1 MRSFEYSFCH
11 YLLDCSLFFSFFF
24 VSKKTRVV
32 YTEDQRRIKK
42 KTFVNPS
49 HFNPRNML
57 LKKKYNFSYLIK
69 QKRFLPLDSSVFY
82 HHPASVFNLEGA
94 KDQKNKKHSLGKKE
108 NLYPS
113 KSRGLKEST
122 LKTLNK
128 VLNINKYSFFENHQR
143 FRYKQIH
150 TYFREII
157 SDQKKR
163 AAFAKGELKKTIL
176 KTLLSVN
183 QKTFVFTRRILF
195 NSVEIKTFKPVPPV
209 FQEVVLKD
217 VLHLSSQRTQTSAHL
232 VSNTFEQGTFWI
244 YQESSSWYAKL
255 GPVLFLEKTIN
266 PLFTEKTRSFSR
278 IRNRCLLSGQSSIV
292 GKYRL
297 NRTCFRHYVNCGL
310 IPGLTKNKN

>member
-1 MRSFEYSFCH
+1 
-11 YLLDCSLFFSFFF
+11 
-24 VSKKTRVV
+24 
-32 YTEDQRRIKK
+32 
-42 KTFVNPS
+42 
-49 HFNPRNML
+49 ML
-57 LKKKYNFSYLIK
+57 LKKKYNFNNLIK
-69 QKRFLPLDSSVFY
+69 QKRFLPLDSSVLY

-94 KDQKNKKHSLGKKE
+94 KDQKNKEHSLGKKE

-113 KSRGLKEST
+113 KSRRLKEST

-143 FRYKQIH
+143 FRYKQID

-163 AAFAKGELKKTIL
+163 AAFAKDELKKTIL

-195 NSVEIKTFKPVPPV
+195 NSVEMKTFKPVPPV
-209 FQEVVLKD
+209 FQEAVLKD
-217 VLHLSSQRTQTSAHL
+217 VLHLSSQRTQTNPRL
-232 VSNTFEQGTFWI
+232 LKVSNAVLTPPVRKDQGGQQGTFWVN
-244 YQESSSWYAKL
+244 QESSSRYAKL

-297 NRTCFRHYVNCGL
+297 NRICFRHYVNCGL
-310 IPGLTKNKN
+310 IPGLTKNKK